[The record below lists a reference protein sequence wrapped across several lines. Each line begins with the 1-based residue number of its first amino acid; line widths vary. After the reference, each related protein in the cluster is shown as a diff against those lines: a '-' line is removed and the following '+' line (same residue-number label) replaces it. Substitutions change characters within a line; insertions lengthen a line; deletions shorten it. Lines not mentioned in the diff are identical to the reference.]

1 MPITPYATV
10 DALLAAA
17 EERTGLDRWGDDW
30 FRQPLAAWVEDL
42 NGDVIND
49 AGRQFFSELAIR
61 DLMRRLRV
69 VNTLAENPSIA
80 EVEIPPIV
88 YVAGA
93 IRSGTTL
100 LHNVLALH
108 GSGRPLLRWE
118 LMEPVPPPEASTYA
132 SDPRIAKVQASIDKR
147 RGTELEAMH
156 WVNADE
162 PEECQWGFIDFVAL
176 LAGAAAGA
184 IRAWGEFVTT
194 ASLAPVYENYR
205 RLVQLLLWRNP
216 LPPGGF
222 LVLKAPQVTPRMD
235 EFARVFPEARFVAP
249 IRDPFRVVS
258 SGRAMVGGIVD
269 PFLADGVNTPEPYTL
284 DSLRPTM
291 RALLEF
297 DQRSTLMAIPYP
309 NLVADPAGVAL
320 DVYADLG
327 LPADAGLADAV
338 SAFLDRQRAG
348 ARIAPPTQLP
358 DAGMTQDA
366 MHRDPLVS
374 EFCTRFGIE
383 PERNRLT
390 GAHS

>member
-1 MPITPYATV
+1 MPAASLLTV

-17 EERTGLDRWGDDW
+17 EERTGLSWWGDDW

-49 AGRQFFSELAIR
+49 AGRQFFTELAIR
-61 DLMRRLRV
+61 DLMRRLHV
-69 VNTLAENPSIA
+69 VATLEENPSIT

-100 LHNVLALH
+100 LHNALALH
-108 GSGRPLLRWE
+108 GLAKPLLRWE

-132 SDPRIAKVQASIDKR
+132 GDPRVAKVQASIDKR
-147 RGTELEAMH
+147 RGTALEAMH

-162 PEECQWGFIDFVAL
+162 PEECQWGFIDFVSL

-184 IRAWGEFVTT
+184 MRTWGEFITT
-194 ASLAPVYENYR
+194 ASFAPVYENYR

-216 LPPGGF
+216 PPPGGF
-222 LVLKAPQVTPRMD
+222 LVLKAPQVTPRID

-269 PFLADGVNTPEPYTL
+269 PFLADDIDTPEPYTL
-284 DSLRPTM
+284 DALRPTLQ
-291 RALLEF
+291 ALLDF
-297 DQRSTLMAIPYP
+297 DKRSTLTTIPYP
-309 NLVADPAGVAL
+309 DLVADPARAAVKI
-320 DVYADLG
+320 YADLG
-327 LPADAGLADAV
+327 IPADTRLADDIGG
-338 SAFLDRQRAG
+338 FLEGQRAG
-348 ARIAPPTQLP
+348 ARVAPPRQLP
-358 DAGMTQDA
+358 DPGMSQDE
-366 MHRDPLVS
+366 MHQDPLVA
-374 EFCTRFGIE
+374 EFCARFGTE
-383 PERNRLT
+383 PERDRLT